1 MNNEFLERELSWCT
15 EVVVS
20 RVKLYFN
27 QECKYANVDEIK
39 EPALDDDTNAYCRF
53 VRKHALSRE
62 ERLTVIMA
70 CVPYLKPELMDCFQ
84 VKNNNT
90 GERFSEFGCIS
101 NSTNDEL
108 VPTLATVLWLIAGDD
123 IEKRL
128 ELASELIGSHILRR
142 TQILKS
148 LPGQTDSFSTWRLSL
163 NRELLDLL
171 LLDRPFIPEFSTEF
185 PATRISTN
193 RDWSELVLDD
203 QTMAQVNEI
212 KLWVKYGE
220 RIRREWGLESRI
232 KPGYRALFYGPSGSG
247 KTFTATLLGK
257 EVGKD
262 VFCVDLSMVVS
273 KFIGETEKNLS
284 HVFEVAENKDWILF
298 FDEADALF
306 GKRTNV
312 KDSHDRYA
320 NQEVAYLLQ
329 RVENYRGLII
339 LSTNFKSNIDEA
351 FARRFQVMVPFRMPE
366 PEQRKR
372 LWYDTF
378 SSSVILEKDIDL
390 NFISEEYELSGGSIV
405 NVVQYCSLMAM
416 SRGECIIRKDDII
429 EGIRKEFAKVG
440 KILN

>member
-1 MNNEFLERELSWCT
+1 
-15 EVVVS
+15 
-20 RVKLYFN
+20 
-27 QECKYANVDEIK
+27 
-39 EPALDDDTNAYCRF
+39 
-53 VRKHALSRE
+53 
-62 ERLTVIMA
+62 
-70 CVPYLKPELMDCFQ
+70 
-84 VKNNNT
+84 
-90 GERFSEFGCIS
+90 
-101 NSTNDEL
+101 
-108 VPTLATVLWLIAGDD
+108 
-123 IEKRL
+123 
-128 ELASELIGSHILRR
+128 
-142 TQILKS
+142 
-148 LPGQTDSFSTWRLSL
+148 
-163 NRELLDLL
+163 LDLL

-220 RIRREWGLESRI
+220 RIRKEWGLESRI

-329 RVENYRGLII
+329 RVENYRGLVI

>member
-1 MNNEFLERELSWCT
+1 M
-15 EVVVS
+15 
-20 RVKLYFN
+20 
-27 QECKYANVDEIK
+27 
-39 EPALDDDTNAYCRF
+39 
-53 VRKHALSRE
+53 
-62 ERLTVIMA
+62 
-70 CVPYLKPELMDCFQ
+70 
-84 VKNNNT
+84 
-90 GERFSEFGCIS
+90 
-101 NSTNDEL
+101 
-108 VPTLATVLWLIAGDD
+108 
-123 IEKRL
+123 
-128 ELASELIGSHILRR
+128 
-142 TQILKS
+142 
-148 LPGQTDSFSTWRLSL
+148 
-163 NRELLDLL
+163 
-171 LLDRPFIPEFSTEF
+171 
-185 PATRISTN
+185 
-193 RDWSELVLDD
+193 
-203 QTMAQVNEI
+203 
-212 KLWVKYGE
+212 KYGE
-220 RIRREWGLESRI
+220 RIRKEWGLESRI

-329 RVENYRGLII
+329 RVENYRGLVI